1 MNIVL
6 RAEIVMCREIV
17 TVVQVILSF
26 YPVFAKPKPNEY
38 ASSILY
44 WDGVCFVSVGRYKRQ
59 KSLTVTVFSM
69 Y

>member
-1 MNIVL
+1 VKL
-6 RAEIVMCREIV
+6 LL
-17 TVVQVILSF
+17 LSKLYF
-26 YPVFAKPKPNEY
+26 RFIPFLPNRKPNEY

-44 WDGVCFVSVGRYKRQ
+44 WVGVCFVSVGRYKRQ